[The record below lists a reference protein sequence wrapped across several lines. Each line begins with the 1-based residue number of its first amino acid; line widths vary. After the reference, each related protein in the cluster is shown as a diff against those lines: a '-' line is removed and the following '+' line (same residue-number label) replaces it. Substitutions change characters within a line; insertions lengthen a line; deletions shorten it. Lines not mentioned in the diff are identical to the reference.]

1 MSTYKPTT
9 SLDSEGEKGMR
20 PSSGI
25 SSSSGLTSS
34 SDAQQ
39 QANDGY
45 RAVDERKRNKE
56 TASAAIE
63 SEADFFEAFGFIIEV
78 TPDDAGRVVFGDNRI
93 TIELTPKE
101 VEEAD
106 AAEEAATPTHPFQM
120 SNATAAGVLK
130 VRFKPGYVN
139 SQLPTGWD
147 AVTGFT
153 SASISSSTYFW
164 LKCVGT
170 FVSAGADTYAVT
182 IEATTTNARPSG
194 TAITTSGFTSFRL
207 LGVVTISGGA
217 ITSISNN
224 VTANQQVESFGT
236 INLWTP

>member
-9 SLDSEGEKGMR
+9 NLDSEGEKGMR

-45 RAVDERKRNKE
+45 RAVDERRRNKE

-63 SEADFFEAFGFIIEV
+63 SEADFFEEFGFIIEV

-106 AAEEAATPTHPFQM
+106 AAEEGTAAPTHPFQL
-120 SNATAAGVLK
+120 SDASEGATLK
-130 VRFKPGYVN
+130 VRIKFGMVN
-139 SQLPTGWD
+139 SLTPGGMGDVAEPDLILT
-147 AVTGFT
+147 VTATKYVVLTVTTDSGGIAT
-153 SASISSSTYFW
+153 SAAISLETTVAGDTATSAKQALGLVTY
-164 LKCVGT
+164 T
-170 FVSAGADTYAVT
+170 AAAGAVPAS
-182 IEATTTNARPSG
+182 IAFSQ
-194 TAITTSGFTSFRL
+194 
-207 LGVVTISGGA
+207 VVAGSLRHQMCG
-217 ITSISNN
+217 
-224 VTANQQVESFGT
+224 GT
-236 INLWTP
+236 IHQWGGV